1 MTPEDKVIATQLL
14 EKTNQWIDSLRSPGI
29 LEDVNKFCFGT
40 RRDLDFKNGIATQKD
55 IAEILKL
62 GEKASCLYN
71 TWTRLVEEAESLRS
85 TLGNILDED

>member
-14 EKTNQWIDSLRSPGI
+14 EKTDQWIDSLRSPGI

-62 GEKASCLYN
+62 GDATSELCHA
-71 TWTRLVEEAESLRS
+71 WTRLVEEAESLRN